1 MLARIKKAV
10 VGGFTGGLAAGVAF
24 LAKAALDGSVNADDV
39 SQALGTFVAAGV
51 VAGYAVYKAR
61 NTGSA
66 NGSYPR

>member
-1 MLARIKKAV
+1 MLARIRKAV

-24 LAKAALDGSVNADDV
+24 LAKAALDGSVNADDI
-39 SQALGTFVAAGV
+39 SQAIGTFLAAGV

-61 NTGSA
+61 NANSV